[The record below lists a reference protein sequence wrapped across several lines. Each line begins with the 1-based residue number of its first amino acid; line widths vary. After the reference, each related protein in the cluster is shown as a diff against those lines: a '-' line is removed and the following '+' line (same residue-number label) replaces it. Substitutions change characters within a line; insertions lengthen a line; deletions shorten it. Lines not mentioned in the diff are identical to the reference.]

1 MRKSSKRTP
10 LFSDV
15 PACRAY
21 KVHYA
26 MNHYN
31 PAYLLLALTLAALG
45 EAHSAHAQGR
55 YIYWIG
61 AIQAE
66 ETRGNTIFRY
76 APDIGVMDTLLQ
88 AKDLEPEEKRYFY
101 HLTVDT
107 LHRHIYWTGSG
118 GPFPNGEHY
127 LSSIMRASLDGDNPE
142 LFLGGAA
149 CGTFGSPTDIE
160 LDLVEGAMYWG
171 ESSGT
176 PDCLG
181 DALNRTELDNPSNV
195 NHLPVNGDYSASG
208 IALDIRNQMIYWT
221 NYDWERQ
228 IPDGILRAPL
238 SDTVSDEYVVTGSVF
253 DIALAHTLSKIYWI
267 VCERSQCIIRRANLD
282 GTDVEE
288 VIVSEALGDNPN
300 INKYYSA
307 LTIDNRGQ
315 KIYWTQPREG
325 TIRRAN
331 LDGTEVELLLSG
343 LVVPSSIAL
352 SFGGVSTSV
361 ESVEE
366 IPDPIELHGFYPN
379 PVEDTATFEF
389 ALTAPTY
396 VTLEIYD
403 QLGRR
408 VEVLASR
415 TYPHGHSSVAWHPTG
430 HANGVYF
437 FRLISSDNGPKPI
450 PLVLRR

>member
-1 MRKSSKRTP
+1 MNRHY
-10 LFSDV
+10 
-15 PACRAY
+15 PAF
-21 KVHYA
+21 
-26 MNHYN
+26 
-31 PAYLLLALTLAALG
+31 LLLALTLAAQG
-45 EAHSAHAQGR
+45 EVHYAHAQDR

-76 APDIGVMDTLLQ
+76 APDTGALDTLVQ
-88 AKDLEPEEKRYFY
+88 AKDLEPEERRYFY
-101 HLTVDT
+101 YLTADT

-118 GPFPNGEHY
+118 GTSPNGEHY

-253 DIALAHTLSKIYWI
+253 DFALAHTLSKIYWI
-267 VCERSQCIIRRANLD
+267 VCERSRCIIRRANLD

-300 INKYYSA
+300 INKYNSA

-315 KIYWTQPREG
+315 KIYWTQPSEG
-325 TIRRAN
+325 TIGRAN
-331 LDGTEVELLLSG
+331 FDGTEVELILSG

-361 ESVEE
+361 ESIEE

-379 PVEDTATFEF
+379 PVEDSATFEF

-415 TYPHGHSSVAWHPTG
+415 TYPHGHSSVAWYPTG
-430 HANGVYF
+430 HSNGVYF
-437 FRLISSDNGPKPI
+437 FRLISSDNGPKTI

>member
-1 MRKSSKRTP
+1 
-10 LFSDV
+10 
-15 PACRAY
+15 
-21 KVHYA
+21 

-88 AKDLEPEEKRYFY
+88 AKDLEPEEKRYFSY
-101 HLTVDT
+101 LTVDT
-107 LHRHIYWTGSG
+107 LHRHIYWTGSPG
-118 GPFPNGEHY
+118 TSPDGIHY

-142 LFLGGAA
+142 LFLGPAV
-149 CGTFGSPTDIE
+149 CGFFSSATDIE
-160 LDLVEGAMYWG
+160 LDLIEGAVYWG
-171 ESSGT
+171 ESSDC
-176 PDCLG
+176 PDA
-181 DALNRTELDNPSNV
+181 ALNRTELDNPSRITD
-195 NHLPVNGDYSASG
+195 LPVNSDYSVSS

-221 NYDWERQ
+221 NRNHVNHT
-228 IPDGILRAPL
+228 PHGILRAPL
-238 SDTVSDEYVVTGSVF
+238 SDTVSDEYVVTGSVYG
-253 DIALAHTLSKIYWI
+253 IALAHTLSKLYWI
-267 VCERSQCIIRRANLD
+267 VCERSRCTIRRANLD
-282 GTDVEE
+282 GTEVEE
-288 VIVSEALGDNPN
+288 VIVSEVPGGNPD
-300 INKYYSA
+300 INNNDSA
-307 LTIDNRGQ
+307 LAIDNKGL
-315 KIYWTQPREG
+315 KIYWTQPSEG
-325 TIRRAN
+325 TIMRAN

-343 LVVPSSIAL
+343 LVVPGSIAL
-352 SFGGVSTSV
+352 SFGGVSTAV
-361 ESVEE
+361 EQVQE
-366 IPDPIELHGFYPN
+366 IPDSIELYGYYPN
-379 PVEDTATFEF
+379 PVEDSATFEF

-430 HANGVYF
+430 HSNGVYF
-437 FRLISSDNGPKPI
+437 LRLISSNNWPKTI